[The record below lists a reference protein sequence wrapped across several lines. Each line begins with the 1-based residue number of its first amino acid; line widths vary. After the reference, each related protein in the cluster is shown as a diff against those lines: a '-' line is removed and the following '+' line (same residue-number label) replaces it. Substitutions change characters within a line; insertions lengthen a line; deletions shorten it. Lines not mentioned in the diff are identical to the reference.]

1 MYSCPMGCQGGLV
14 FKANGHCPKCGM
26 RLKLL
31 TSGNYRVKVT
41 PQPDGAIG
49 PGHETI
55 LKTELTAADG
65 GPVKDLE
72 IVHEKILHLLLVSDD
87 LSWFAHEHPQLQSDN
102 SFTLAETFPHPGRFT
117 LFHDFTTTRA
127 GMQVVPVELT
137 VSGEAPPP
145 VPLTSDRERTQKV
158 GEYGIELHAAPV
170 LKSVQMQEL
179 SFHITENGK
188 PVTDLEPYLGA
199 LGHLIIISSD
209 RKHFVHSHPLP
220 SRPAANGV
228 VQNGTAGPEILFNAQ
243 FPAPGL
249 YKAWAQFQHRSS
261 VLTAPFVLQVSS
273 PLTK

>member
-1 MYSCPMGCQGGLV
+1 
-14 FKANGHCPKCGM
+14 M

-41 PQPDGAIG
+41 SQPDGAIG
-49 PGHETI
+49 PGHETM
-55 LKTELTAADG
+55 LRTELTAPDG

-87 LSWFAHEHPQLQSDN
+87 LSWFAHEHPKLQSDN

-137 VSGEAPPP
+137 VSGEPPPP
-145 VPLTSDRERTQKV
+145 VPLTSNRQRTQKV
-158 GEYGIELHAAPV
+158 GAYDIELHAAPV
-170 LKSVQMQEL
+170 LKSVQMQDL
-179 SFHITENGK
+179 SFHIAENGE

-220 SRPAANGV
+220 SRSQATTTTEKGA
-228 VQNGTAGPEILFNAQ
+228 AGPEVVFNAQ

-249 YKAWAQFQHRSS
+249 YTAWAQFQHRGR
-261 VLTAPFVLQVSS
+261 VLTSPFVLEVTS
-273 PLTK
+273 PLAR